1 MIKCAHMVVI
11 TSMIVRLTPKAASYT
26 SSMIKL
32 VVYPI
37 KLAATVGDIVVTIK
51 PLHTVLC

>member
-1 MIKCAHMVVI
+1 MVVI